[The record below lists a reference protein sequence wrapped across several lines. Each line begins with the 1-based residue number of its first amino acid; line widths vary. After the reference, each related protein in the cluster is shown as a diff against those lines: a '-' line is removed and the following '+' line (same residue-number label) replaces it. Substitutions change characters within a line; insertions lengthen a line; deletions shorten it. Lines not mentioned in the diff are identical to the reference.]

1 MTLLPTPGF
10 LGTQGDMYETGG
22 VTQLLDRAAAGDSA
36 AADRLWAVVYD
47 ELRRIAHREMAR
59 EGVAQGRTLSTTG
72 LVHEAYFKL
81 ADVPGIALR
90 DRNHFYG
97 VACRAMRQ
105 VLVDRARARKAQKRA
120 GDQVRVTLDNAMPAV
135 RDRSTELLE
144 LDEAL
149 TRLSAFSERL
159 ARIVEIHF
167 FGGLPLPETADVL
180 GISLRTAERDWA
192 RAKAYLYRMLRPG
205 PDAGADATPGG
216 P

>member
-1 MTLLPTPGF
+1 MS
-10 LGTQGDMYETGG
+10 ETGDI
-22 VTQLLDRAAAGDSA
+22 TRLLDRAAGGDAPA
-36 AADRLWAVVYD
+36 AERLWALVYD

-59 EGVAQGRTLSTTG
+59 EGGAAQGRTLSTTG

-105 VLVDRARARKAQKRA
+105 VLVDRARARNAQKRA
-120 GDQVRVTLDNAMPAV
+120 GGHVHVTLERAMPAAP
-135 RDRSTELLE
+135 DRAAELIE

-149 TRLSAFSERL
+149 TRLSEFNEQLGS
-159 ARIVEIHF
+159 IVECHF
-167 FGGLPLPETADVL
+167 FGGLPLPETANVL
-180 GISLRTAERDWA
+180 GISLRTAERGWA
-192 RAKAYLYRMLRPG
+192 RAKAYLHRMLQPG
-205 PDAGADATPGG
+205 PETEPGAGPG

>member
-1 MTLLPTPGF
+1 MT
-10 LGTQGDMYETGG
+10 ETGG
-22 VTQLLDRAAAGDSA
+22 ITRLLDRAAEGDATA
-36 AADRLWAVVYD
+36 AERLWALVYD

-59 EGVAQGRTLSTTG
+59 EGGGAQGRTLSTTG

-105 VLVDRARARKAQKRA
+105 VLVDRARARNAQKRA
-120 GDQVRVTLDNAMPAV
+120 GGHVHVTLDRVMPAAP
-135 RDRSTELLE
+135 DRSAELIE

-149 TRLSAFSERL
+149 TRLSGFNEQL
-159 ARIVEIHF
+159 GRIVECHF
-167 FGGLPLPETADVL
+167 FGGLPLPETAKVL
-180 GISLRTAERDWA
+180 GISLRTAERGWA
-192 RAKAYLYRMLRPG
+192 RARAYLHRMLQPG
-205 PDAGADATPGG
+205 QVSEPEAGPE